1 MKSLLK
7 IGSGIV
13 ILVVL
18 FFALF
23 SIFLPGDKNKKQE
36 AKVEETQN
44 SNNGIQSLNVS
55 QADTGVFLE
64 IVGADNMDY
73 SAQTNDERT
82 LLIEFPQTP
91 LSLERKMIPLPHPMI
106 ELIEAEES
114 GSGSKV
120 KITLTEA
127 FEHNAE
133 LVGNMLM
140 VRFNRPG
147 EGQAEVMG
155 DELAAAEETAPQA
168 PSQPVRRQASRPKP
182 APRKPAPAPAPAPA
196 PEPDDLISELGF
208 EDSAPATDTG
218 DDFDLG
224 GTEEDLGFEDD
235 LGGAVQPDDLALSDD
250 PFADDPGFTDEAA
263 SIDDAF
269 AANEQAQEPMIDTS
283 AALANLPSITNI
295 NVDGGGRVSIN
306 HEGGRVPIK
315 RFLRR
320 PNQAVVEL
328 KDVSLNK
335 LQVSQSSGGNVTGI
349 KTEQFVNPQGSS
361 IARVFILLSQMP
373 DSRDNIIVKKGR
385 GSVDIEVQGP

>member
-23 SIFLPGDKNKKQE
+23 SIFLPGEKGKKQE
-36 AKVEETQN
+36 AAVEGQQKSENT
-44 SNNGIQSLNVS
+44 IQSLNVS
-55 QADTGVFLE
+55 QTDAGVFLE
-64 IVGADNMDY
+64 IVGGEGMNF
-73 SAQTNDERT
+73 SAQVVDERT
-82 LLIEFPQTP
+82 LLVQFPQTP

-106 ELIEAEES
+106 ELIEAEEE
-114 GSGSKV
+114 GAGSKV
-120 KITLTEA
+120 KVTLTEA

-133 LVGNMLM
+133 LAGNMLM
-140 VRFNRPG
+140 IKFNKPG
-147 EGQAEVMG
+147 EAQAQNF
-155 DELAAAEETAPQA
+155 DEQMQEEPIAQAA
-168 PSQPVRRQASRPKP
+168 PKP
-182 APRKPAPAPAPAPA
+182 AARQTRRSNPAPKRSTPAPAPA

-208 EDSAPATDTG
+208 DDAPPADTG
-218 DDFDLG
+218 DDLG
-224 GTEEDLGFEDD
+224 FGGSEEDLGFDD
-235 LGGAVQPDDLALSDD
+235 AGDVQPDDLAFSDGD
-250 PFADDPGFTDEAA
+250 FGNEPGFTDEAA

-269 AANEQAQEPMIDTS
+269 AANEPAQQPNIDTG

-295 NVDGGGRVSIN
+295 SVDGSGRVSIN
-306 HEGGRVPIK
+306 HEGGKIPIK

-328 KDVSLNK
+328 KDLSLNR
-335 LQVSQSSGGNVTGI
+335 LQVSQSAGGIVTGI

-373 DSRDNIIVKKGR
+373 DSRDNIIVRKGR
-385 GSVDIEVQGP
+385 GSVDVEIQGP